1 MKARDI
7 LILIVL
13 VLMVLGLTAIEKY
26 SEHQRDARQREE
38 IARQQRDWQARMTTQ
53 FESRWNELSSGLRH
67 ALDSIARSVIDGGV
81 APESLAVVVVDST
94 PVAAVLSAP
103 PVAKSRPLAN
113 ALALQVAHEYKAA
126 LATLPEDLNAY
137 ESRIASGEVAS
148 LIRARHGLTEPQF
161 DSLLKEAARQ
171 ESTGGE

>member
-53 FESRWNELSSGLRH
+53 FESRWNDLSAGLRH
-67 ALDSIARSVIDGGV
+67 ALDSIATSVIDGGV
-81 APESLAVVVVDST
+81 TPESLAVVVVDST
-94 PVAAVLSAP
+94 PVTPILSDP
-103 PVAKSRPLAN
+103 PVAKSKPMGDT
-113 ALALQVAHEYKAA
+113 LALQVAHEYKAA
-126 LATLPEDLNAY
+126 LATLPGDLNAY

-148 LIRARHGLTEPQF
+148 LIRAKHGLTEIQF
-161 DSLLKEAARQ
+161 DSLLKAAGRQ
-171 ESTGGE
+171 ETAKAE

>member
-38 IARQQRDWQARMTTQ
+38 ITRQQRDWQARMTTQ
-53 FESRWNELSSGLRH
+53 FESRWNDLSSGLRH
-67 ALDSIARSVIDGGV
+67 ALDSIAKSVIDGGV
-81 APESLAVVVVDST
+81 TPESLAVVVVDST
-94 PVAAVLSAP
+94 PVTPILSAP
-103 PVAKSRPLAN
+103 QLAKSKPLGDT
-113 ALALQVAHEYKAA
+113 LALQVAHEYKAA
-126 LATLPEDLNAY
+126 LATLPGDLNAY

-148 LIRARHGLTEPQF
+148 LIRAKHGLSEARF
-161 DSLLKEAARQ
+161 DSLLKVASQQDSA
-171 ESTGGE
+171 SGE